1 MDAYVNSP
9 TLASGKFIQEA
20 LDIGPTTL
28 HKFVAEGKLTP
39 IRFSRR
45 LVRYRLSDVQVL
57 IDAHAASSVK
67 GAV

>member
-1 MDAYVNSP
+1 MDAYADSP

-28 HKFVAEGKLTP
+28 HKFVAAGKLTP

-45 LVRYRLSDVQVL
+45 LVRYRLSDMQVL
-57 IDAHAASSVK
+57 IDAHAASGEK
-67 GAV
+67 EAV

>member
-1 MDAYVNSP
+1 MAAYVNTP
-9 TLASGKFIQEA
+9 ALASGKSVQEV
-20 LDIGPTTL
+20 LKIGPTTF

-45 LVRYRLSDVQVL
+45 LVRYRLSDVQAL
-57 IDAHAASSVK
+57 IDAHAASGIK